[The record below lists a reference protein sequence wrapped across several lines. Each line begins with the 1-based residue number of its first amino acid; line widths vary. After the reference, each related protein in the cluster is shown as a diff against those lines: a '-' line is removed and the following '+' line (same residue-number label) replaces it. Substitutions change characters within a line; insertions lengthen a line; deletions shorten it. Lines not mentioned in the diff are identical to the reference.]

1 MWTELAILISTLV
14 AYVAWQLTSITV
26 SNYLCHSG
34 IHDYPFDDEKRKLEF
49 IESQPPLVVKEYAA
63 QQIMLNL
70 VAKNPVS
77 VLDLVQAAVLD
88 VVMLNI
94 LKQDI
99 GYLRGLLT
107 NEYTNSALVIKKYLT
122 IIQSRS
128 QMHWI
133 FWHLYGFG
141 GGNIYTLNSTAYV
154 RNLLR
159 NSQMFKEL
167 KHDITEEEKVTLLIE
182 FAFFYLRTIPLL
194 ASIINQHKFDNNG
207 EFNTT
212 AYWVGKIRSK
222 GMKCP
227 RREQNLQFMAEI
239 AALVV
244 NFIS

>member
-14 AYVAWQLTSITV
+14 AYVSWKLTSFTV

-34 IHDYPFDDEKRKLEF
+34 IHDYPFKDEKRKLEF
-49 IESQPPLVVKEYAA
+49 IESQPPLVVKEYVV
-63 QQIMLNL
+63 QQLMLNL
-70 VAKNPVS
+70 VAKKPLH

-99 GYLRGLLT
+99 GCLRGLLT
-107 NEYTNSALVIKKYLT
+107 NEYTNSALVIKKYLQ
-122 IIQSRS
+122 IIQNRS
-128 QMHWI
+128 QMQWI
-133 FWHLYGFG
+133 FWHLYGVG

-154 RNLLR
+154 RNLFR

-167 KHDITEEEKVTLLIE
+167 KDDITDDEKVTLLIE

-194 ASIINQHKFDNNG
+194 ARIINQHKFDNIG
-207 EFNTT
+207 ESKTT

-222 GMKCP
+222 EMKCP